1 MMEVALGILV
11 TLLVCVLGILLA
23 HIRDDIAVRERAAE
37 RMARIEARLGI
48 E

>member
-1 MMEVALGILV
+1 METALGIIV

-37 RMARIEARLGI
+37 RMARIEARLNI
-48 E
+48 K